1 MAKRKNIYP
10 TMGHKGRAAVKLL
23 DACLDLGIYERAQLE
38 QVFKAAG
45 IEPQW
50 ISDITLNRHDFWQR
64 YYTVVD
70 KP

>member
-23 DACLDLGIYERAQLE
+23 DACLRAQLE